1 VTELTPSGHRVFH
14 GPKCW
19 AAALLAG
26 LALGAGFAFLLPS
39 PAPLDAGPPDV
50 QPFLALPFAL
60 LLLAIAVMPFLNQR
74 FWEHHYPDFA
84 FLLGGATVAYYVVG
98 LRGYAFDGHAY
109 GPARMLEVGREY
121 FQFIALIGSLYV
133 VTGGIHIDVRGRGT
147 PRVNTVLLAVGAVVA
162 NVFGTT
168 GAAALLIRPFLRI
181 NKHRIRPFHVVL
193 FIFIVANC
201 AGCLTP
207 IGDPPLF
214 IGYLKNVSFTW
225 TLVHCLPAWAVAV
238 GLLLVIFFILDTRAM
253 KEHQAAGAAREPA
266 SERTTVAISG
276 WLNFVFLGVVLFG
289 VFFDRQVFF
298 RLTGQEPPVPLG
310 ACLQIAA
317 ALAAYKLSQ
326 PENLRAN
333 EFTFNPIKEVA
344 LLFAGIFATMVPAL
358 DYLANHA
365 AGLGV
370 TTPTSFYWATG
381 TLSSFLDNAPT
392 YYNFFSAAHGLAGL
406 EPGRQ
411 TEAWLALPA
420 VGPAGASAAKILLA
434 VSLGSVFFGANTY
447 IGNGPNFMVKAI
459 SEAAGV
465 PMPTFF
471 GYLFKYTLPIML
483 PILAVVWVLF
493 VSGWVF

>member
-1 VTELTPSGHRVFH
+1 V
-14 GPKCW
+14 
-19 AAALLAG
+19 G
-26 LALGAGFAFLLPS
+26 LALGAGFASFLPA
-39 PAPLDAGPPDV
+39 PAPLDAGQPDV
-50 QPFLALPFAL
+50 QPFLALPFVL
-60 LLLAIAVMPFLNQR
+60 LLLSIAVMPFIAQH

-84 FLLGGATVAYYVVG
+84 FLLGGTVVAYYLVA
-98 LRGYAFDGHAY
+98 LRGYTYEGHAY
-109 GPARMLEVGREY
+109 GPARMVEVGRDY

-147 PRVNTVLLAVGAVVA
+147 PLVNTMLLAVGAVVA
-162 NVFGTT
+162 NLFGTT

-193 FIFIVANC
+193 FIFIIANC

-214 IGYLKNVSFTW
+214 IGYLKNVAFTW
-225 TLVHCLPAWAVAV
+225 TLVHCLPAWATAV
-238 GLLLVIFFILDTRAM
+238 GLLLAVFFVLDERAM
-253 KEHQAAGAAREPA
+253 AEHRMARGEARETA
-266 SERTTVAISG
+266 AEKTSVVISG
-276 WLNFVFLGVVLFG
+276 WLNFVFVGVVLFG

-298 RLTGQEPPVPLG
+298 RLFGHEPPVPIG
-310 ACLQIAA
+310 ACLQIAV
-317 ALAAYKLSQ
+317 ALAAYKLSH

-344 LLFAGIFATMVPAL
+344 LLFVGIFATMVPAL

-365 AGLGV
+365 ASLGV
-370 TTPTSFYWATG
+370 TTPDAFYWASG

-420 VGPAGASAAKILLA
+420 VGAAGASAAKILLA
-434 VSLGSVFFGANTY
+434 ISLGSVFFGANTY

-459 SEAAGV
+459 AEAAGV
-465 PMPTFF
+465 PMPSFF
-471 GYLFKYTLPIML
+471 GYIFKYTLPIML
-483 PILAVVWVLF
+483 PVLAVVWVLF